1 MTTTIIKTS
10 TGNTV
15 TVFEL
20 AGSAFTWQAVNQT
33 WASWTAVKAANAL
46 WSDVRDA

>member
-20 AGSAFTWQAVNQT
+20 AGAPFTWQGVKSTWATWQAV
-33 WASWTAVKAANAL
+33 KDANAT
-46 WSDVRDA
+46 WQDVRDA